1 MVRIILALSLIS
13 SFSFAQD
20 SVLLNVGDKATF
32 QGWLSPS
39 DKLNDYKLLT
49 ESLNKSIDLHKTNED
64 LLGQKIKVLSD
75 DNDNLFKGLSAA
87 RSDSDIQKIVF
98 FGSGVILTVLAIW
111 AASKLRQ

>member
-1 MVRIILALSLIS
+1 MIKIILALSLIS
-13 SFSFAQD
+13 SCTFAQD
-20 SVLLNVGDKATF
+20 SVLLNAGDKAPF
-32 QGWLSPS
+32 QGYLSPS

-49 ESLNKSIDLHKTNED
+49 DSLKTEIDLHKANED

-87 RSDSDIQKIVF
+87 RSNSDIQKAVY
-98 FGSGVILTVLAIW
+98 FGSGVLLTVLAIW